1 MRALKCVPLKFPKPG
16 LFGDDEESR
25 KLDLLDKREFASNLV
40 AIFFSVCHVRRQQSS
55 VVSRQYLVFNIEYA
69 EKAIKSRISS

>member
-40 AIFFSVCHVRRQQSS
+40 AIFFSECASVSS
-55 VVSRQYLVFNIEYA
+55 VVSTNCTVYSHKKQNI
-69 EKAIKSRISS
+69 

>member
-40 AIFFSVCHVRRQQSS
+40 AIFFSECASVSS
-55 VVSRQYLVFNIEYA
+55 VVSTQY
-69 EKAIKSRISS
+69 

>member
-1 MRALKCVPLKFPKPG
+1 VRALKCVPLKFPKPG

-40 AIFFSVCHVRRQQSS
+40 AIFFSECAS
-55 VVSRQYLVFNIEYA
+55 VSRHSRQYTNCTVYSHKKQNI
-69 EKAIKSRISS
+69 